1 MADKL
6 KERYDRDRKTW
17 DECAE
22 TYETHIVGGHP
33 DILAFEEFEEDMLD
47 RMLRFLTKTQDRPIK
62 LMDIGCGSGRL
73 HVRYGLKTATGAR
86 SEQLRAQASLEGD
99 ESATAYDPVIAEGLG
114 EVWGID
120 FSQCMIDLA
129 EKKIAGMGL
138 DESASIKLTLEQG
151 SAFEMKPQP
160 EDVLPIAICLVNSI
174 GVMQGAEGAAAL
186 FASMRRAV
194 ESAGG
199 IAVVSCY
206 RQKYLGSYALG
217 QYESTMDVSGQP
229 RWLVPDTYA
238 STGYKLVPRRYKL
251 AHSREDT
258 IEVDVFDAGGALV
271 KKGHILTRDPAK
283 TEEVLETGDITTHS
297 DYRSHWYSFD
307 EIDALIADHWKGAG
321 VYHIKT
327 GALDVLRAEAAQLA
341 IFDPGDRLKNLL
353 ELWNV
358 S

>member
-1 MADKL
+1 MVNEL
-6 KERYDRDRKTW
+6 KKRYDRDRKTW

-47 RMLRFLTKTQDRPIK
+47 RVLRFLIDTQGRPIK

-73 HVRYGLKTATGAR
+73 HVRYGLKTATGER
-86 SEQLRAQASLEGD
+86 SEQLRARVSQEGS
-99 ESATAYDPVIAEGLG
+99 ESAAAFDPVIAAGLA

-129 EKKIAGMGL
+129 GEKLAALGL
-138 DESASIKLTLEQG
+138 DRSASIRLTLERG
-151 SAFEMKPQP
+151 SAFEMEPQP
-160 EDVLPIAICLVNSI
+160 ADVLPIVICLVNSI
-174 GVMQGAEGAAAL
+174 GVMQGYEGAAAL

-206 RQKYLGSYALG
+206 RHKFVASYALG

-238 STGYKLVPRRYKL
+238 SAGYTQAPRRYKL
-251 AHSREDT
+251 AHSIDDT
-258 IEVDVFDAGGALV
+258 VVVDVFDSEGALV
-271 KKGHILTRDPAK
+271 KKGHVLTRDLAK
-283 TEEVLETGDITTHS
+283 ANEVLKTGDITTYS

-307 EIDALIADHWKGAG
+307 EIEGLMRDHWAG
-321 VYHIKT
+321 TKTYHIET
-327 GALDVLRAEAAQLA
+327 GGLDVLRAEPAQMA
-341 IFDPGDRLKNLL
+341 ILDPGDRMEKLL
-353 ELWNV
+353 ALWNV